1 MKHYCDFCKMFQTS
15 SKPKKLVSTDNHKVI
30 LLVLGTLIAL
40 GPFSIDMYLQ
50 AFQSIADDFKTTKHA
65 VELSLT
71 SYFIG
76 ISLGQLL
83 YGPIMDKYGRRNPQL
98 IGLVV
103 YIVAAVG
110 CYLSPNLT
118 ALIIAR
124 FFLAIGASAGM
135 VSSKAIVRDIFGSSM
150 EVARAMSFLM
160 LIMGGA
166 PIVAPWV
173 GGIVVNHFSW
183 QTIFL
188 FLIVFAVLM
197 LINVY
202 MLLPESGTPN
212 KKVSLRLDKV
222 AGKYLEIFKHPEF
235 FTFSV
240 AGGLTIGAMFAYISD
255 AAVLFQDVYHIE
267 NFGYLVGINAFGLI
281 LGTQLNRFV
290 IKRISVLDLSVR
302 ISYLLI
308 GVAVLFLLNTLTLN
322 NFYISFTLLFIM
334 MLFLGFQNPN
344 CTTLSL
350 NAFAKRAGRASAL
363 VGSIKMI
370 SGALV
375 SFIISELHLKSAIPL
390 AVICLILYTL
400 SALLFTRYQRRIQ
413 RYKAALK

>member
-1 MKHYCDFCKMFQTS
+1 MQSTTK
-15 SKPKKLVSTDNHKVI
+15 SKSIVSTENHTVI

-50 AFQSIADDFKTTKHA
+50 AFQSIADDFHTTKHA

-83 YGPIMDKYGRRNPQL
+83 YGPVMDKYGRRVPQL
-98 IGLVV
+98 IGLVI

-110 CYLSPNLT
+110 CYFSPNLIS
-118 ALIIAR
+118 LIVAR
-124 FFLAIGASAGM
+124 FFLALGASAGM
-135 VSSKAIVRDIFGSSM
+135 VSSKAIVRDIFGNSM

-183 QTIFL
+183 ETIFL
-188 FLIVFAVLM
+188 FLIIFAIIM
-197 LINVY
+197 LVNVY
-202 MLLPESGTPN
+202 LFLPESSQPN
-212 KKVSLRLDKV
+212 PKISLGLGSVSR
-222 AGKYLEIFKHPEF
+222 KYFDIFRHPEF

-267 NFGYLVGINAFGLI
+267 DFGYLVGINAAGLI
-281 LGTQLNRFV
+281 AGTQLNRFV

-302 ISYLLI
+302 ISFILI
-308 GVAVLFLLNTLTLN
+308 GVSLLLLINTLTIN
-322 NFYISFTLLFIM
+322 NFYVTFITLFFM

-350 NAFAKRAGRASAL
+350 NAFSKRAGRASAL

-375 SFIISELHLKSAIPL
+375 SFIISSLQLKSAVPL
-390 AVICLILYTL
+390 AAICFVLYII
-400 SALLFTRYQRRIQ
+400 SALLFVRYNKKVKN
-413 RYKAALK
+413 YKSGL